1 MRWDFRS
8 VSAGTEV
15 ATKTKQ
21 REPTVPITTTA
32 AAAAKCCTDH
42 RCVAMGIDRQL
53 QLDAHTGKT
62 AKYKFL
68 ACMVKWYISQKPNNP
83 DFCFAIVVAV
93 TKGQTNIKSKTIYK
107 INFGGQNQYP

>member
-1 MRWDFRS
+1 MSVTTYSSTFFLRWDFRS

-68 ACMVKWYISQKPNNP
+68 ACMVKWYIISEAK
-83 DFCFAIVVAV
+83 
-93 TKGQTNIKSKTIYK
+93 
-107 INFGGQNQYP
+107 